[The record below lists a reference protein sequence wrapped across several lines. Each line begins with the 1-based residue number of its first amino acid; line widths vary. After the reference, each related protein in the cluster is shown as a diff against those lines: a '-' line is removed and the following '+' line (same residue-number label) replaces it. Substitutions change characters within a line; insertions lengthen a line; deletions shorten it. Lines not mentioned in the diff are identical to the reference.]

1 MEVFYEI
8 ACTKNVYM
16 LTCAYKEFWY
26 IQRGSNHMAH
36 NHDHAHGHNHNHTH
50 NANKKSLFISFI
62 LIATFMVVEV
72 IGGIMTNSLALLSD
86 AGHML
91 SDAVALGLSLAAFK
105 FGEKAASSDK
115 TYGYKRFEILA
126 AFLNG
131 LTLVGISVFIFYE
144 AIGRFFDP
152 PQVIGAGMMTISV
165 IGLIINI
172 LVAWI
177 LMKGDTSE
185 NLNMRSAFL
194 HVLGD
199 LLGSVGAIIAALLI
213 IFLGWNIADPIASV
227 IVAALILVS
236 GWRVLKDAIHIL
248 MEGKPANVDTEEIKK
263 FFQQQEGVKEVHD
276 LHVWAITSDFNALT
290 AHLTVSEEAD
300 RDKILADIEHYL
312 QENFLLEHSTIQLE
326 GNHAHHHHCN

>member
-1 MEVFYEI
+1 
-8 ACTKNVYM
+8 M
-16 LTCAYKEFWY
+16 LIYAYKEISY
-26 IQRGSNHMAH
+26 LQRGSNHMAH
-36 NHDHAHGHNHNHTH
+36 NHEHAHGHNHNHAH

-62 LIATFMVVEV
+62 LIATFMIVEV

-165 IGLIINI
+165 IGLLVNI

-248 MEGKPANVDTEEIKK
+248 MEGKPANVDTEEIKT
-263 FFQQQEGVKEVHD
+263 FFQQQDGVKEVHD

-290 AHLTVSEEAD
+290 AHLTVCEDAD

-312 QENFLLEHSTIQLE
+312 QENFSLEHSTIQLE

>member
-1 MEVFYEI
+1 
-8 ACTKNVYM
+8 M
-16 LTCAYKEFWY
+16 LTYAYKEISY
-26 IQRGSNHMAH
+26 LQRGSNHMAH
-36 NHDHAHGHNHNHTH
+36 NHDHAHGHNHNHAH

-72 IGGIMTNSLALLSD
+72 IGGIMTNSL
-86 AGHML
+86 
-91 SDAVALGLSLAAFK
+91 ALGLSLAAFK

-165 IGLIINI
+165 IGLLINI

-248 MEGKPANVDTEEIKK
+248 MEGKPANVDTEEIKT
-263 FFQQQEGVKEVHD
+263 FFQQQDGVKEVHD

-290 AHLTVSEEAD
+290 AHLTVCEDAD

-312 QENFLLEHSTIQLE
+312 QENFSLEHSTIQLE

>member
-1 MEVFYEI
+1 
-8 ACTKNVYM
+8 
-16 LTCAYKEFWY
+16 
-26 IQRGSNHMAH
+26 MAH

-144 AIGRFFDP
+144 AICRFFDP

>member
-1 MEVFYEI
+1 
-8 ACTKNVYM
+8 
-16 LTCAYKEFWY
+16 
-26 IQRGSNHMAH
+26 
-36 NHDHAHGHNHNHTH
+36 
-50 NANKKSLFISFI
+50 
-62 LIATFMVVEV
+62 
-72 IGGIMTNSLALLSD
+72 
-86 AGHML
+86 
-91 SDAVALGLSLAAFK
+91 
-105 FGEKAASSDK
+105 
-115 TYGYKRFEILA
+115 
-126 AFLNG
+126 
-131 LTLVGISVFIFYE
+131 
-144 AIGRFFDP
+144 
-152 PQVIGAGMMTISV
+152 MMTISV
-165 IGLIINI
+165 IGLLINI

-248 MEGKPANVDTEEIKK
+248 MEGKPANVDTEEIKT
-263 FFQQQEGVKEVHD
+263 FFQQQDGVKEVHD
-276 LHVWAITSDFNALT
+276 LHVWAITSDFNALS
-290 AHLTVSEEAD
+290 AHLTVCEDAD

-312 QENFLLEHSTIQLE
+312 QENFSLEHSTIQLE